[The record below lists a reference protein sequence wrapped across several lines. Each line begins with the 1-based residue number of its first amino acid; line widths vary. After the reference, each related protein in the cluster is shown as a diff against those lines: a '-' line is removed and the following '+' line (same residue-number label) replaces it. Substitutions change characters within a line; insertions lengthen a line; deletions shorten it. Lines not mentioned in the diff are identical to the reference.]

1 MISRGELKEVG
12 LVPPLWV
19 RLHPMFQMRREKYS
33 VPTLLAKKLHSKY
46 ISYWPNI
53 RKSLHHKTNTSWP
66 WFFIIQQKTHLQ
78 SAHLDAIY
86 LCLKAHFFKGKKQ
99 NMYTTVKLASGNC
112 YFFWGKKSNYHLLLL
127 CHWVC
132 FTRVPQLTTTLCTLG
147 CPSFCLLIFCWY
159 CLDYKPGLNLNAT
172 IIYWYKY
179 NMGKCREVFAI
190 SAR

>member
-33 VPTLLAKKLHSKY
+33 VLTTYTLSKKLDTKY

-53 RKSLHHKTNTSWP
+53 RKYLYHKTNTSWP
-66 WFFIIQQKTHLQ
+66 WFFIIQHKTHLQ

-127 CHWVC
+127 CHWECAILLYTSPPTVC
-132 FTRVPQLTTTLCTLG
+132 TM
-147 CPSFCLLIFCWY
+147 
-159 CLDYKPGLNLNAT
+159 
-172 IIYWYKY
+172 Y
-179 NMGKCREVFAI
+179 N
-190 SAR
+190 